1 MLTRFNPEAPHPDW
15 TLEPVN
21 SRFRERVVGHPQAI
35 SVRTQCDKLPACSRL
50 LIIRLFQL
58 TPISWGY
65 RWAGITEFLQHPY
78 LLIARRLTP
87 SPQRGGN

>member
-15 TLEPVN
+15 PLEPVN

-50 LIIRLFQL
+50 VF
-58 TPISWGY
+58 THSW
-65 RWAGITEFLQHPY
+65 R
-78 LLIARRLTP
+78 
-87 SPQRGGN
+87 